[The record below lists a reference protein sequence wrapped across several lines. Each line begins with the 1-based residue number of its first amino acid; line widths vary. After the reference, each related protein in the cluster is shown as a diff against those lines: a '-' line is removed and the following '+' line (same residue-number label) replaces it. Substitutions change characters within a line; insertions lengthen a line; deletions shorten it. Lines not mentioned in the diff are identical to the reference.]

1 MKGRIIT
8 YTKQM
13 IPIEPF
19 KQLYGIAVVELENG
33 EKIVCRV
40 DRKYFPVLKTGLP
53 GNVEKTWSVFGE
65 YYLFKPEEKPLIKKV
80 ALITGGARGIGAAI
94 ALEFAEHG
102 YNVAIADITFEKEAE
117 ETLSK
122 LKSKGVEAVFVEMNV
137 TDPSSV
143 EKGIKEVVSKLGRI
157 DVLVNNAGITRDQY
171 LQKITTE
178 MWDMVLNVNL
188 KGAYLCSKA
197 VVPNMIENGGG
208 VIVNI
213 TSIVGI
219 VGNIGQANYAASK
232 AGMIGLTYTLAKE
245 LAPYGIRVVAVAPGF
260 TKTRMALAVPPNIL
274 RDYIRRIPIP
284 RLVEPEEVAKLVY
297 HLVENEALNGIVVP
311 IDLGTII
318 STPKA

>member
-1 MKGRIIT
+1 MKGRILT

-19 KQLYGIAVVELENG
+19 KQIYGIAVVELENG

-40 DRKYFPVLKTGLP
+40 DKKYFSVLRTGLT
-53 GNVEKTWSVFGE
+53 GTVEKTWSVFGE
-65 YYLFKPEEKPLIKKV
+65 YYSFEPEEKPVIKKV

-94 ALEFAEHG
+94 ALELAEHG
-102 YNVAIADITFEKEAE
+102 YDVAIADISFDKEAE
-117 ETLSK
+117 ETLNQ
-122 LKSKGVEAVFVEMNV
+122 LKSKGVDAIFVEMNV
-137 TDPSSV
+137 TEPNSV
-143 EKGIKEVVSKLGRI
+143 EKGVKEVVNKLGRI

-171 LQKITTE
+171 LQRITPE
-178 MWDMVLNVNL
+178 LWDLVLNVNL
-188 KGAYLCSKA
+188 KGAYLCSRA
-197 VVPNMIENGGG
+197 VVPIMIDNGGG

-260 TKTRMALAVPPNIL
+260 TRTRMALAVPPNIL

-284 RLVEPEEVAKLVY
+284 RLVEPAEVAKLVY
-297 HLVENEALNGIVVP
+297 HLIENEALNGIVVP
-311 IDLGTII
+311 IDLGTVI